1 VTALAAQA
9 LETEASGESK
19 SGLGGI
25 VFGRF
30 MLPDMSEHA
39 CQVLDMSK
47 DGATFITSQPV
58 PLGMAIVAYLE
69 DLGRVE
75 VISQAP
81 INGGFRV
88 SYAYTGA
95 RLERLL
101 TRIEYIQKRAS
112 GSPDNRR
119 HARFEPKDKHSHMTL
134 PDGRSY
140 ACEVMDISVSGCAI
154 KTDVMPSLGTY
165 LMVGRMKGR
174 VVRYLDS
181 GVGIEF
187 VKQMDKGNLTAQ
199 VA

>member
-1 VTALAAQA
+1 VTALAANIVSHEEHRA
-9 LETEASGESK
+9 TA
-19 SGLGGI
+19 GLGGI

-39 CQVLDMSK
+39 CQVTEITPQ
-47 DGATFITSQPV
+47 GATFITSQAV
-58 PLGMAIVAYLE
+58 PQGLAIVAYLE

-75 VISQAP
+75 VVSGQA

-88 SYAYTGA
+88 TFAYTGA
-95 RLERLL
+95 RLERLM
-101 TRIEYIQKRAS
+101 TRIEYIQKRSDGA
-112 GSPDNRR
+112 PDQRR

-154 KTDVMPSLGTY
+154 KTDVMPSIGTF

-174 VVRYLDS
+174 VVRYLDM

-187 VKQMDKGNLTAQ
+187 VKQLNRDHLNAQ
-199 VA
+199 LA